1 MLPGLGNQG
10 QLHFHIDAVV
20 KGTGHLLP
28 ALGLD
33 EGWHSWEG
41 EKKGLLV
48 QGLRMSFLSR
58 YLNWTFKLS
67 DKCSLIDSVEF

>member
-33 EGWHSWEG
+33 EGWHSREG
-41 EKKGLLV
+41 KKKGLLV